1 MKTFWSAI
9 LIFAIIIGGGIAS
22 NICLDRLS
30 DELLD
35 ATEGISDDVEEEN
48 FDKAYEKAEELSEFV
63 DKKKI
68 LMASILNHEN
78 IDDIEEAIS
87 GLLGYTKKKNLT
99 EASVSIKKLE
109 HLFEHLPENY
119 RLQLQNV
126 L

>member
-1 MKTFWSAI
+1 MKTFWGAI
-9 LIFAIIIGGGIAS
+9 LILAILVGAGVAS

-35 ATEGISDDVEEEN
+35 ATSKINDDVESEN
-48 FDKAYEKAEELSEFV
+48 FEKAYEKAEDLSEFI
-63 DKKKI
+63 DKKKT

-78 IDDIEEAIS
+78 INDIEEVIS
-87 GLLGYTKKKNLT
+87 DLLGYTKKSDIT
-99 EASVSIKKLE
+99 EASVSVKKLE